1 MALLEVTGLNKRFIP
16 RRPLAEVL
24 LGRPRGIL
32 RAVHDVSFTVE
43 AGETVG
49 IVGESGCGKSTLAR
63 CLVHLYKPDSG
74 SIRFESADVSGL
86 TGAALRT
93 YHRQVQ
99 MVFQDPYGSLNPRKT
114 AGACLSEIL
123 RVHDLVP
130 AAQVESRVAAL
141 LDMVHLPKSAVERY
155 PHQFSGGQRQRLAIA
170 RALAVEPR
178 VIVAD
183 EPVSAL
189 DVSVQAQIVNLLI
202 ELQSRL
208 NLTLIFIS
216 HDLRVVR
223 HISHRVLVMYL
234 GRIVEAGPAEQLFTN
249 PRHPY
254 TQALMRA
261 LPSVAHIG
269 QPRRRAAAVRGEL
282 PSPLAPPPGCAFH
295 PRCPLAS
302 DQCKSELP
310 SLEPRTGEW
319 PVACHHP
326 A

>member
-1 MALLEVTGLNKRFIP
+1 MALLDITSLNKRFNP
-16 RRPLAEVL
+16 RRPRGEVL
-24 LGRPRGIL
+24 LGRPRGVL
-32 RAVHDVSFTVE
+32 RAVNDVSFTVE

-74 SIRFESADVSGL
+74 SIRFDGADVSHLHGS
-86 TGAALRT
+86 ALRA

-114 AGACLSEIL
+114 AGACLAEIL
-123 RVHDLVP
+123 TVHELVP

-141 LDMVHLPKSAVERY
+141 LDMVHLPKSAMERY

-234 GRIVEAGPAEQLFTN
+234 GRIVEAGPAERLFTN

-261 LPSVAHIG
+261 LPSVERAG
-269 QPRRRAAAVRGEL
+269 QPRRRTAAVKGEL
-282 PSPLAPPPGCAFH
+282 PSPLSPPSGCSFH
-295 PRCPLAS
+295 PRCPGATER
-302 DQCKSELP
+302 CKSELP
-310 SLEPRTGEW
+310 GFDLRAGDW
-319 PVACHHP
+319 PVACHYP
-326 A
+326 I